1 MEVLERGEE
10 FSRCRHLASGRVLDI
25 LTEYLYEK
33 GGVTRCED
41 STDYRLP
48 VEPGDALSI
57 VRATSRGYLAKK
69 AGVTGWYTGRLHS

>member
-1 MEVLERGEE
+1 M
-10 FSRCRHLASGRVLDI
+10 
-25 LTEYLYEK
+25 
-33 GGVTRCED
+33 TRCED

>member
-1 MEVLERGEE
+1 M
-10 FSRCRHLASGRVLDI
+10 A
-25 LTEYLYEK
+25 
-33 GGVTRCED
+33 RCED
-41 STDYRLP
+41 STDDRLP